1 MIKLKN
7 ILNEDWS
14 QKYKDSINCDNPKG
28 FSQKAHCDGKE
39 KNESVNES
47 TPAEVIK
54 DLDKVKNDLLK
65 KVEVLIAKKKKL
77 YANVDIESPMSA
89 EEKKLDKDIAD
100 VFSQIN
106 QLVIQKR
113 NLKKESV
120 NESDLKGYLVADVV
134 DDIIKSIGTRF
145 VSGEIKQSNKNKIY
159 LKLKDVKFGSGVV
172 KILKSRFG
180 IDAKEEMFGGK
191 DKFGS
196 IPSVSFWADKVV
208 SESVNEESYK
218 VAGRP
223 VTLIKGKKSDGT
235 DWKVKFQNGKETA
248 LSDVLSLIKPF
259 PKGVHW
265 RYKNLESVN
274 ESAKSEKLASLIN
287 SVIDKVDSS
296 LSYKDFAMAIGK
308 ILKDEYGSHLYSM
321 FVQELNKEL
330 KRENESIKLTS
341 LMMPK
346 SNNSIKE
353 TFTQSIRNL
362 FGELVPKEVYNAIT
376 PQQVEKKKAF
386 IRDLVKTLNNFYR
399 QHGVDWKF
407 ADADFKFKMYSKN

>member
-28 FSQKAHCDGKE
+28 FSQKAHCAGKE

-120 NESDLKGYLVADVV
+120 NE
-134 DDIIKSIGTRF
+134 
-145 VSGEIKQSNKNKIY
+145 
-159 LKLKDVKFGSGVV
+159 
-172 KILKSRFG
+172 
-180 IDAKEEMFGGK
+180 
-191 DKFGS
+191 
-196 IPSVSFWADKVV
+196 
-208 SESVNEESYK
+208 ESYK

-235 DWKVKFQNGKETA
+235 DWKVKFQNGKETS
-248 LSDVLSLIKPF
+248 LSDVLALIKPF
-259 PKGVHW
+259 PKLV
-265 RYKNLESVN
+265 KEESVN

-287 SVIDKVDSS
+287 TVIDKVDSS
-296 LSYKDFAMAIGK
+296 LSYKDFAIAVGK

-407 ADADFKFKMYSKN
+407 ADTDFKFKMYSKN

>member
-28 FSQKAHCDGKE
+28 FSQKAHCAGKE

-120 NESDLKGYLVADVV
+120 NE
-134 DDIIKSIGTRF
+134 
-145 VSGEIKQSNKNKIY
+145 
-159 LKLKDVKFGSGVV
+159 
-172 KILKSRFG
+172 
-180 IDAKEEMFGGK
+180 
-191 DKFGS
+191 
-196 IPSVSFWADKVV
+196 
-208 SESVNEESYK
+208 ESYK

-235 DWKVKFQNGKETA
+235 DWKVKFQNGKETS

-259 PKGVHW
+259 PKLV
-265 RYKNLESVN
+265 KEESVN

-287 SVIDKVDSS
+287 TVIDKVDSS
-296 LSYKDFAMAIGK
+296 LSYKDFAIAVGK

-407 ADADFKFKMYSKN
+407 ADTDFKFKMYSKN

>member
-28 FSQKAHCDGKE
+28 FSQKAHCAGKE

-65 KVEVLIAKKKKL
+65 KVEVLVAKKKKL

-120 NESDLKGYLVADVV
+120 NES
-134 DDIIKSIGTRF
+134 T
-145 VSGEIKQSNKNKIY
+145 
-159 LKLKDVKFGSGVV
+159 
-172 KILKSRFG
+172 
-180 IDAKEEMFGGK
+180 
-191 DKFGS
+191 
-196 IPSVSFWADKVV
+196 
-208 SESVNEESYK
+208 
-218 VAGRP
+218 
-223 VTLIKGKKSDGT
+223 KSD
-235 DWKVKFQNGKETA
+235 
-248 LSDVLSLIKPF
+248 
-259 PKGVHW
+259 
-265 RYKNLESVN
+265 
-274 ESAKSEKLASLIN
+274 KLASLIN
-287 SVIDKVDSS
+287 TVIDKVDSS

-407 ADADFKFKMYSKN
+407 ADTDFKFKMYSKN